1 MTHYG
6 GFAAL
11 VHKLYTERN
20 YWSASFHPRNRREK
34 CMKLAKCDAVIG
46 LLELWNWKKPTA
58 LFVLWCAGSK
68 LHWLM
73 ELHALTACDTTR
85 NYYSRGAKKVFVYF
99 GGICIQYSR
108 SHLYRAAATLT
119 QVTLYIHLSSSN
131 NPFSI
136 SLCSLALPVEGD
148 CDFSPRSHI
157 NTQRDEPTCVRHNT
171 LCVSWGTLTSE
182 ESN

>member
-46 LLELWNWKKPTA
+46 LLELWNWKNQQCYLCFDA
-58 LFVLWCAGSK
+58 LDQSCTDWWSCTPW
-68 LHWLM
+68 LHV
-73 ELHALTACDTTR
+73 TR
-85 NYYSRGAKKVFVYF
+85 LAIIIPGEQKKCLFTSEAFAYSTV
-99 GGICIQYSR
+99 
-108 SHLYRAAATLT
+108 ATLT

-171 LCVSWGTLTSE
+171 PCVSWGTLTTE

>member
-1 MTHYG
+1 MH
-6 GFAAL
+6 
-11 VHKLYTERN
+11 EISEMWRC
-20 YWSASFHPRNRREK
+20 YWSAGA
-34 CMKLAKCDAVIG
+34 MKLEKTNSVVCALMRWIKAALTDGAARPDCMWHDSQ
-46 LLELWNWKKPTA
+46 LL
-58 LFVLWCAGSK
+58 FQGSK
-68 LHWLM
+68 KKCLFTS
-73 ELHALTACDTTR
+73 EAFA
-85 NYYSRGAKKVFVYF
+85 YSTV
-99 GGICIQYSR
+99 
-108 SHLYRAAATLT
+108 ATLT

-171 LCVSWGTLTSE
+171 PCVSWGTLTTE